1 MAALILAF
9 LIIVFSALVSFLA
22 ASSRRGSTVNAG
34 GMTVLRMNRG
44 YAIVAGAGTA
54 LLAAA
59 VLLALKRPGSQLPV
73 VPTTV
78 AIAVGTL
85 AVWAHLLM
93 ATVRLRV
100 EFDRERIRRHG
111 AWGKVTEVRWDEV
124 GEVRFS
130 KARMEVSLRGPSA
143 RILVRKSMIGFP
155 EFLRMM
161 KDRLDPDLAR
171 QAVLTIESLQGRL

>member
-1 MAALILAF
+1 MAAVILAF

-22 ASSRRGSTVNAG
+22 ASSRRGSTVNSAG
-34 GMTVLRMNRG
+34 MRVLRMNRG

-85 AVWAHLLM
+85 AVWVHLLLS
-93 ATVRLRV
+93 TVRLRV
-100 EFDRERIRRHG
+100 EFDRERLRRHG
-111 AWGKVTEVRWDEV
+111 AWGKVTEMRWDEV
-124 GEVRFS
+124 REVRFA
-130 KARMEVSLRGPSA
+130 KVRMEVSLRSASA
-143 RILVRKSMIGFP
+143 RVTVRKSMIGFP
-155 EFLRMM
+155 EFVQMM
-161 KDRLDPDLAR
+161 KERLDPDLAR
-171 QAVLTIESLQGRL
+171 QAVLTIESLRGRL